1 MEWLTITL
9 ASVLTL
15 LTPAGA
21 IIDTVLAHTLR
32 SQVQKVEQLAVRV
45 DNTPNYQVLQ
55 GKIDRVRISAR
66 GIYPLAGVR
75 IEKIELETEP
85 ISLDLRRLQQKNS
98 SLAAALRRPAA
109 GALHLVLTET
119 NLNQA
124 LQSAAVKE
132 QIQTL
137 INNLIP
143 SREEFGSTKYQ
154 LSQANFNF
162 LNNNRVALSLQLET
176 QRPDEPAATLNL
188 SLEVGFKLVQGRKI
202 ELIDPTA
209 TLNGRRISSRLL
221 KGFAE
226 GISTQLDLK
235 NFEKQ
240 GIIARLLQLQIDDDK
255 LSIVAFGR
263 IEPRS
268 GNPN

>member
-45 DNTPNYQVLQ
+45 DNTPNYQALQ

-66 GIYPLAGVR
+66 GIYPLADVR

-85 ISLDLRRLQQKNS
+85 ISLDLRQLQQKNS

-119 NLNQA
+119 NVNQA

-143 SREEFGSTKYQ
+143 SREESSSTKYK

-162 LNNNRVALSLQLET
+162 LNNNRVTLSLQLET

-188 SLEVGFKLVQGRKI
+188 SLEG
-202 ELIDPTA
+202 
-209 TLNGRRISSRLL
+209 LL

-255 LSIVAFGR
+255 LSIAAFGS
-263 IEPRS
+263 IKPRS

>member
-21 IIDTVLAHTLR
+21 IIDTVLANTLR

-45 DNTPNYQVLQ
+45 DNTPNYQALQ
-55 GKIDRVRISAR
+55 GKIDRVRISGQ
-66 GIYPLAGVR
+66 GIYPIANVR
-75 IEKIELETEP
+75 IEKIELETDP
-85 ISLDLRRLQQKNS
+85 INLDLRRLQQKNS
-98 SLAAALRRPAA
+98 SLADALRQPAA
-109 GALHLVLTET
+109 GALRLVLKET
-119 NLNQA
+119 DINQA
-124 LQSAAVKE
+124 LQSASVKD

-143 SREEFGSTKYQ
+143 SREELGSINYK

-162 LNNNRVALSLQLET
+162 LNNNRVAISLQLET
-176 QRPDEPAATLNL
+176 QREGNQPEAVNL
-188 SLEVGFKLVQGRKI
+188 DLEVGFKLVQGRKI
-202 ELIDPTA
+202 ELIEPVA
-209 TLNGRRISSRLL
+209 TLNGRRISSRIL

-240 GIIARLLQLQIDDDK
+240 GIIARLLQLEIDDDK
-255 LSIVAFGR
+255 LSIAAFGR
-263 IEPRS
+263 IAPRS

>member
-1 MEWLTITL
+1 M
-9 ASVLTL
+9 
-15 LTPAGA
+15 
-21 IIDTVLAHTLR
+21 
-32 SQVQKVEQLAVRV
+32 
-45 DNTPNYQVLQ
+45 
-55 GKIDRVRISAR
+55 
-66 GIYPLAGVR
+66 
-75 IEKIELETEP
+75 
-85 ISLDLRRLQQKNS
+85 
-98 SLAAALRRPAA
+98 
-109 GALHLVLTET
+109 HLVLTET

-176 QRPDEPAATLNL
+176 QRPDEPAASLNL

-255 LSIVAFGR
+255 LSIAAFGR

>member
-55 GKIDRVRISAR
+55 GKIARVRISAR
-66 GIYPLAGVR
+66 GIYPLADVR

-85 ISLDLRRLQQKNS
+85 ISLDLRQLQQKNG

-119 NLNQA
+119 NVNQA

-137 INNLIP
+137 INHLIP
-143 SREEFGSTKYQ
+143 SRGEFGSTKYQ

-162 LNNNRVALSLQLET
+162 LNNNRVTLSLQLET
-176 QRPDEPAATLNL
+176 QRPDEPAASLNL

-202 ELIDPTA
+202 ELIEPTA

-255 LSIVAFGR
+255 LSIAVFGR